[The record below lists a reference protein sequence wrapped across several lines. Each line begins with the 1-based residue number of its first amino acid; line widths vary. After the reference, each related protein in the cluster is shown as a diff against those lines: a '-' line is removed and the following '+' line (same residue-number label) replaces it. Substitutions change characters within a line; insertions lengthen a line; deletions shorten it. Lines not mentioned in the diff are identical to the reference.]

1 MSEFDNI
8 YEGLNAPYSLDSEQ
22 SVLGAVLLDP
32 NCMNDE
38 KVAELKPEHF
48 YLPQH
53 KAIFSTLFAMSQ
65 LNKPM
70 DFVTILEELRSSGSY
85 EQAGGKEYLAQLAQL
100 VPSVANVRS
109 YAQVVYEKF
118 LVRSLIK
125 VGREIETSATEG
137 TDSAELSLT
146 PPSSGFTK

>member
-53 KAIFSTLFAMSQ
+53 KAIFST
-65 LNKPM
+65 
-70 DFVTILEELRSSGSY
+70 R
-85 EQAGGKEYLAQLAQL
+85 
-100 VPSVANVRS
+100 
-109 YAQVVYEKF
+109 
-118 LVRSLIK
+118 
-125 VGREIETSATEG
+125 
-137 TDSAELSLT
+137 LSLFLLMKFI
-146 PPSSGFTK
+146 PISFKNPANHLSPSTFYPF

>member
-85 EQAGGKEYLAQLAQL
+85 EQAGGISCPAGTAC
-100 VPSVANVRS
+100 SVGGKRA
-109 YAQVVYEKF
+109 F
-118 LVRSLIK
+118 LRPGGL
-125 VGREIETSATEG
+125 
-137 TDSAELSLT
+137 
-146 PPSSGFTK
+146 